1 MTRLQKSIGIGIVM
15 AGGLAWVASAQF
27 QRRPVLSPPT
37 STSVTIDGKTIKID
51 YGAPSARGRKV
62 MGGLVPYGEV
72 WCTGANDQTSI
83 MTEADLDIN
92 GMKLPK
98 GNYTLYTLPN
108 EKEWKL
114 IINKQTGQFHT
125 EYHPDRDFG
134 RVPMNIK
141 SLPEPVETLKF
152 MLTNAGGDKGT
163 LAIAWE
169 KTEVSV
175 PFTVLR

>member
-1 MTRLQKSIGIGIVM
+1 MPG
-15 AGGLAWVASAQF
+15 F
-27 QRRPVLSPPT
+27 QRAAFFGATLIAATVFAQPPQRSRYTSPQAD
-37 STSVTIDGKTIKID
+37 SAVTIAGKKISVE
-51 YGAPSARGRKV
+51 YYAPSARGRKV

-98 GNYTLYTLPN
+98 GNYTLYTLPT

-134 RVPMNIK
+134 RVPMNIRTV
-141 SLPEPVETLKF
+141 PAPVETLRFQLKSD
-152 MLTNAGGDKGT
+152 GGNKGT

-169 KTEVSV
+169 KTEVS
-175 PFTVLR
+175 

>member
-1 MTRLQKSIGIGIVM
+1 
-15 AGGLAWVASAQF
+15 
-27 QRRPVLSPPT
+27 
-37 STSVTIDGKTIKID
+37 
-51 YGAPSARGRKV
+51 
-62 MGGLVPYGEV
+62 
-72 WCTGANDQTSI
+72 

-98 GNYTLYTLPN
+98 GNYTLYTLPT
-108 EKEWKL
+108 EKDWKL
-114 IINKQTGQFHT
+114 IINKQTGQFYT

-141 SLPEPVETLKF
+141 ALSEPVETLRFQLKSD
-152 MLTNAGGDKGT
+152 GGNKGT

>member
-1 MTRLQKSIGIGIVM
+1 MTRFQKSMGIGLVIV
-15 AGGLAWVASAQF
+15 GGFTWVASAQF

-37 STSVTIDGKTIKID
+37 STSITIEGKTIRID

-62 MGGLVPYGEV
+62 IGGLVPYGEV

-98 GNYTLYTLPN
+98 GSYTLYTLPN
-108 EKEWKL
+108 EKVWKL

-125 EYHPDRDFG
+125 EYHPDWDFG

-141 SLPEPVETLKF
+141 TLAEPVETLK
-152 MLTNAGGDKGT
+152 LTLANDGGNKGT

>member
-1 MTRLQKSIGIGIVM
+1 MTRLHMSIGIGIVI
-15 AGGLAWVASAQF
+15 AGSLASLAPAQYG
-27 QRRPVLSPPT
+27 RRPVLSPPT
-37 STSVTIDGKTIKID
+37 SSSVTIGGKTIKID

-83 MTEADLDIN
+83 STEADLDIN

-98 GNYTLYTLPN
+98 GNYTLYTLPT

-134 RVPMNIK
+134 RVPMNVK
-141 SLPEPVETLKF
+141 TLSAPVETLKID
-152 MLTNAGGDKGT
+152 LRNDGGNKGT
-163 LAIAWE
+163 LLIAWE

>member
-1 MTRLQKSIGIGIVM
+1 M
-15 AGGLAWVASAQF
+15 
-27 QRRPVLSPPT
+27 
-37 STSVTIDGKTIKID
+37 
-51 YGAPSARGRKV
+51 RGRKV

-83 MTEADLDIN
+83 MTEADLDIS

-98 GNYTLYTLPN
+98 GHYTLYTLPQ
-108 EKEWKL
+108 EKDWKL

-125 EYHPDRDFG
+125 EYHPDLDFG

-141 SLPEPVETLKF
+141 TLPAPVETLKIE
-152 MLTNAGGDKGT
+152 LKNEGGSKGM

-169 KTEVSV
+169 RTEASV

>member
-1 MTRLQKSIGIGIVM
+1 MTRLHVSIGIGILI
-15 AGGLAWVASAQF
+15 AGSLAWVASAQYG
-27 QRRPVLSPPT
+27 RRPVLSPPT
-37 STSVTIDGKTIKID
+37 SSSVTIEGKTIKID

-83 MTEADLDIN
+83 STEADVDIN

-98 GNYTLYTLPN
+98 GNYTLYTLPT

-134 RVPMNIK
+134 RVAMNLK
-141 SLPEPVETLKF
+141 TLPAPVETLKID
-152 MLTNAGGDKGT
+152 LKNDGGNKGT
-163 LAIAWE
+163 LSIAWE

>member
-1 MTRLQKSIGIGIVM
+1 MTRLQMSIGIGIVI
-15 AGGLAWVASAQF
+15 AGGLAWIASAQ
-27 QRRPVLSPPT
+27 RPVLSPPT
-37 STSVTIDGKTIKID
+37 TASVTIEGKTIKID

-72 WCTGANDQTSI
+72 WSTGANDQTSI

-98 GNYTLYTLPN
+98 GNYTLYTLPT
-108 EKEWKL
+108 EKDWKL
-114 IINKQTGQFHT
+114 IVNKQTGQFHT

-134 RVPMNIK
+134 RVPMNVK
-141 SLPEPVETLKF
+141 SLAEPVETLRF
-152 MLTNAGGDKGT
+152 QLTSNGGNKGT

>member
-1 MTRLQKSIGIGIVM
+1 MKGLQTSLGIGLVM
-15 AGGLAWVASAQF
+15 AGGLAWLAFAQV
-27 QRRPVLSPPT
+27 RPVLSPPT

-51 YGAPSARGRKV
+51 YGAPSMRGRKI
-62 MGGLVPYGEV
+62 MGALVPYGEV
-72 WCTGANDQTSI
+72 WSTGANDQTSI
-83 MTEADLDIN
+83 QTEADLDIN

-98 GNYTLYTLPN
+98 GHYTLYTLPN
-108 EKEWKL
+108 EHEWKL

-134 RVPMNIK
+134 RVAMNLK
-141 SLPEPVETLKF
+141 TLAAPVETLRIE
-152 MLTNAGGDKGT
+152 LTSNGGNKGT

-169 KTEVSV
+169 RTEASV

>member
-1 MTRLQKSIGIGIVM
+1 MTRLQKSVGIPLAI
-15 AGGLAWVASAQF
+15 ASGLVWVASAPAQ
-27 QRRPVLSPPT
+27 QRPILSPPT
-37 STSVTIDGKTIKID
+37 SASITIQGKTIKID
-51 YGAPSARGRKV
+51 YGAPSMRGRKI

-72 WCTGANDQTSI
+72 WTTGANNQTSI

-108 EKEWKL
+108 ENEWKL

-125 EYHPDRDFG
+125 EYHPDLDFA
-134 RVPMNIK
+134 RIPMNVK
-141 SLPEPVETLKF
+141 TLPTPVETLRIQ
-152 MLTNAGGDKGT
+152 LTSSGGNKGT
-163 LAIAWE
+163 LSIAWE
-169 KTEVSV
+169 KTEASV